1 MSEYANFA
9 ALSAAEKEHKDF
21 RVRIAGRNGSTVII
35 APHGGGIEPG
45 TSEIAAAIAGPDL
58 LVADFAGIKSKGNKI
73 LHITGTRFD
82 EPRCIALVEATDQVI
97 AIHGEGSEQPVV
109 YLGGRDLKLG
119 ARVRK
124 ALEKAGFTVKRH
136 PDPDLQGLAE
146 RNICSRNRKGEG
158 VQLELSRGLG
168 EKFFQSLDAPARK
181 HSKPQLT
188 RFANAVR
195 EALSGAAV

>member
-21 RVRIAGRNGSTVII
+21 RVRIAGRNSSTVII
-35 APHGGGIEPG
+35 APHGGGIEPR

-58 LVADFAGIKSKGNKI
+58 LVADFAGIKSKDNKI
-73 LHITGTRFD
+73 LHTTGTRFD
-82 EPRCIALVEATDQVI
+82 EPRCIELVEAADQVI
-97 AIHGEGSEQPVV
+97 AIHGEGSEQTVV
-109 YLGGRDLKLG
+109 YLWGRDLKLG
-119 ARVRK
+119 RVRE

-136 PDPDLQGLAE
+136 PDPDLQGLGE
-146 RNICSRNRKGEG
+146 RNICNRNRKGAG
-158 VQLELSRGLG
+158 VQLELSRGLR
-168 EKFFQSLDAPARK
+168 EKFFQSLDAPVRK